1 MNDHPPIA
9 RQVRYSGQ
17 VQGVG
22 FRATTWR
29 IAQKFAVTGWVR
41 NLPDGRV
48 ELWAEGHEPEVQRF
62 LQAIRDCWRGSIQNE
77 EIGSPPA
84 ESRYCAFDIAH

>member
-1 MNDHPPIA
+1 MSDQSPAA
-9 RQVRYSGQ
+9 RLVRYSGH

-29 IAQKFAVTGWVR
+29 IARKFTVTGWVR

-48 ELWAEGHEPEVQRF
+48 ELWAEGAPAEVERF
-62 LQAIRDCWRGSIQNE
+62 LQAIRDCWRGSIHNE
-77 EIGSPPA
+77 EIGSPPP
-84 ESRYCAFDIAH
+84 EGRYSAFDITH